1 MLKGT
6 LSWRSD
12 TNCYW
17 ICKKCTWI
25 SLLSIYVG
33 ILQIHICFLGSCSTS
48 IHFVLW
54 FHFSLYFCFHLVS
67 LVCLFLLLQSVTEV
81 GWCWK
86 MKSAASR
93 RNVKVFIAVGLSE
106 NDSCAQP
113 SSLWR
118 QQDLPHTLLC
128 ASAYERGISQRA
140 LMWVSCDCKGNFTS
154 GPEVA

>member
-6 LSWRSD
+6 LSLRYD

-25 SLLSIYVG
+25 YVLSISVG
-33 ILQIHICFLGSCSTS
+33 ILQIHICILGPVALQFTL
-48 IHFVLW
+48 LW
-54 FHFSLYFCFHLVS
+54 FHLSHSFCFHLVS

-128 ASAYERGISQRA
+128 ASVYETGISQRA
-140 LMWVSCDCKGNFTS
+140 LMWVSCDCNGSFTS